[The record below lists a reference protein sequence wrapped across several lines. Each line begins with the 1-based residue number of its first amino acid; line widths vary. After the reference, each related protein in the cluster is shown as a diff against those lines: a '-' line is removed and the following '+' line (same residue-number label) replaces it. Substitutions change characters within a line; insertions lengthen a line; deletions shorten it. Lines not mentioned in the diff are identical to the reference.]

1 MAFIF
6 LCHGFDADDEV
17 MVCSSTAVLV
27 ECRRASQMSGSQRG
41 SVMGERRQSEVGSV
55 ISYATAATNA
65 SRYSQ
70 YVPGIQFMHPSY
82 VCVKA
87 DIDQIKMCCAYCP

>member
-1 MAFIF
+1 
-6 LCHGFDADDEV
+6 
-17 MVCSSTAVLV
+17 
-27 ECRRASQMSGSQRG
+27 MSGSQSG

-65 SRYSQ
+65 SRYAH
-70 YVPGIQFMHPSY
+70 YVPGIHCMHPKY

-87 DIDQIKMCCAYCP
+87 SIVHIKICCAYHP